1 MASTIKSDFIQQF
14 EKIKFDIQTKN
25 YANIYFAYGKESYF
39 IDQLQHTIENEILD
53 PADKDFNLYILYGKD
68 TTIPDIINIAES
80 YSFFGNYKVISIREA
95 QELSFANFDLF
106 EKYFQ
111 KPMSQTI
118 LFFAYKDE
126 KLNSKWQALLNKK
139 TSKVIKFNSK
149 GLYNYQ
155 IPNFIEDFAK
165 QKGYKINPHIT
176 KILADNLG
184 TNLSVVTNELEKLFI
199 LVPSGGEITMQI
211 VEDLTGINRQY
222 NVYELQNSLAQK
234 DIKSIQNITL
244 YLASSD
250 ERSSLLIVIQNLFNF
265 FTQLLIYK
273 QNIKGKTEAELLKLM
288 HLSHAF
294 FLKQFQIADKNYSI
308 TSVINIISLLREYD
322 LKAKGVGNRSF
333 EQQELLKE
341 LIVRILNHDKNL
353 EVKTQKTS
361 KNLLICLKI
370 SKRDKY
376 WIPPL
381 KDDEKK
387 MFSPDTIPELGYCD
401 TQFGWQ
407 KIMIRP

>member
-1 MASTIKSDFIQQF
+1 MTTTIKSDFIQQF
-14 EKIKFDIQTKN
+14 DKIKFDIQSKN
-25 YANIYFAYGKESYF
+25 YANIYFAYGKESFF
-39 IDQLQHTIENEILD
+39 IDQLQHTIENDILD
-53 PADKDFNLYILYGKD
+53 TAEKDFNLYILYGKD
-68 TTIPDIINIAES
+68 ATIPEIINIAES

-95 QELSFANFDLF
+95 QELSLANFDLF

-111 KPMSQTI
+111 KPMPQTI

-341 LIVRILNHDKNL
+341 LIVRILK
-353 EVKTQKTS
+353 S
-361 KNLLICLKI
+361 
-370 SKRDKY
+370 
-376 WIPPL
+376 
-381 KDDEKK
+381 
-387 MFSPDTIPELGYCD
+387 
-401 TQFGWQ
+401 
-407 KIMIRP
+407 

>member
-1 MASTIKSDFIQQF
+1 MTTTIKSDFIQQF
-14 EKIKFDIQTKN
+14 DKIKFDIQSKN
-25 YANIYFAYGKESYF
+25 YANIYFAYGKESFF
-39 IDQLQHTIENEILD
+39 IDQLQHTIENDILD
-53 PADKDFNLYILYGKD
+53 TAEKDFNLYILYGKD
-68 TTIPDIINIAES
+68 ATIPEIINIAES

-95 QELSFANFDLF
+95 HELSLTNFDLF

-111 KPMSQTI
+111 KPMYQTI

-341 LIVRILNHDKNL
+341 LIVRILK
-353 EVKTQKTS
+353 S
-361 KNLLICLKI
+361 
-370 SKRDKY
+370 
-376 WIPPL
+376 
-381 KDDEKK
+381 
-387 MFSPDTIPELGYCD
+387 
-401 TQFGWQ
+401 
-407 KIMIRP
+407 

>member
-95 QELSFANFDLF
+95 QELSLTNFDLF

-165 QKGYKINPHIT
+165 QREYKINPHIT

-250 ERSSLLIVIQNLFNF
+250 ERSSLFIVIQNLFNF

-273 QNIKGKTEAELLKLM
+273 QNNKRKAEAELLKLM

-294 FLKQFQIADKNYSI
+294 FLKQFQQADKNYSI
-308 TSVINIISLLREYD
+308 SSIINIISLLREYD

-341 LIVRILNHDKNL
+341 LIVRILK
-353 EVKTQKTS
+353 S
-361 KNLLICLKI
+361 
-370 SKRDKY
+370 
-376 WIPPL
+376 
-381 KDDEKK
+381 
-387 MFSPDTIPELGYCD
+387 
-401 TQFGWQ
+401 
-407 KIMIRP
+407 

>member
-95 QELSFANFDLF
+95 QELSFTNFDLF

-273 QNIKGKTEAELLKLM
+273 QNNKRKAEAELLKLM

-341 LIVRILNHDKNL
+341 LIVRILK
-353 EVKTQKTS
+353 S
-361 KNLLICLKI
+361 
-370 SKRDKY
+370 
-376 WIPPL
+376 
-381 KDDEKK
+381 
-387 MFSPDTIPELGYCD
+387 
-401 TQFGWQ
+401 
-407 KIMIRP
+407 

>member
-25 YANIYFAYGKESYF
+25 YANIYFAYGKEAYF
-39 IDQLQHTIENEILD
+39 IDQLQHIIENEILD

-95 QELSFANFDLF
+95 QELSLANFDLF

-111 KPMSQTI
+111 KPMSQSI

-165 QKGYKINPHIT
+165 QRGYKINPHIT

-341 LIVRILNHDKNL
+341 LIVRILK
-353 EVKTQKTS
+353 S
-361 KNLLICLKI
+361 
-370 SKRDKY
+370 
-376 WIPPL
+376 
-381 KDDEKK
+381 
-387 MFSPDTIPELGYCD
+387 
-401 TQFGWQ
+401 
-407 KIMIRP
+407 

>member
-95 QELSFANFDLF
+95 QELSLVNFDLF

-273 QNIKGKTEAELLKLM
+273 QNNKGKTEAELLKLM

-341 LIVRILNHDKNL
+341 LIVRILK
-353 EVKTQKTS
+353 S
-361 KNLLICLKI
+361 
-370 SKRDKY
+370 
-376 WIPPL
+376 
-381 KDDEKK
+381 
-387 MFSPDTIPELGYCD
+387 
-401 TQFGWQ
+401 
-407 KIMIRP
+407 

>member
-95 QELSFANFDLF
+95 QELNIANFDLF

-118 LFFAYKDE
+118 LYFAYKDE

-199 LVPSGGEITMQI
+199 LVPNGGEITMQI

-250 ERSSLLIVIQNLFNF
+250 ERSLLLIVIQNLFNF

-273 QNIKGKTEAELLKLM
+273 QNNKRKAEAELLKLM

-294 FLKQFQIADKNYSI
+294 FLKQFQMADKNYSI
-308 TSVINIISLLREYD
+308 SSVINIISLLREYD

-341 LIVRILNHDKNL
+341 LIVRILK
-353 EVKTQKTS
+353 S
-361 KNLLICLKI
+361 
-370 SKRDKY
+370 
-376 WIPPL
+376 
-381 KDDEKK
+381 
-387 MFSPDTIPELGYCD
+387 
-401 TQFGWQ
+401 
-407 KIMIRP
+407 

>member
-95 QELSFANFDLF
+95 QELSLVNFDLF

-273 QNIKGKTEAELLKLM
+273 QNNKGKTEAELLKLM

-294 FLKQFQIADKNYSI
+294 FLKQFQLADKNYSI

-341 LIVRILNHDKNL
+341 LIVRILK
-353 EVKTQKTS
+353 S
-361 KNLLICLKI
+361 
-370 SKRDKY
+370 
-376 WIPPL
+376 
-381 KDDEKK
+381 
-387 MFSPDTIPELGYCD
+387 
-401 TQFGWQ
+401 
-407 KIMIRP
+407 

>member
-95 QELSFANFDLF
+95 QELSLVNFDLF

-294 FLKQFQIADKNYSI
+294 FLKQFQIAYKNYSI

-341 LIVRILNHDKNL
+341 LIVRILK
-353 EVKTQKTS
+353 S
-361 KNLLICLKI
+361 
-370 SKRDKY
+370 
-376 WIPPL
+376 
-381 KDDEKK
+381 
-387 MFSPDTIPELGYCD
+387 
-401 TQFGWQ
+401 
-407 KIMIRP
+407 

>member
-1 MASTIKSDFIQQF
+1 MASTIRSDFIQQF

-25 YANIYFAYGKESYF
+25 YANIYFAYGKEAYF

-95 QELSFANFDLF
+95 QELSLTNFDLF

-111 KPMSQTI
+111 KPMSQSI

-155 IPNFIEDFAK
+155 IPNFIEDFSK
-165 QKGYKINPHIT
+165 QRGYKINPHIT

-273 QNIKGKTEAELLKLM
+273 QNNKGKAEAELLKLM

-294 FLKQFQIADKNYSI
+294 FLKQFQQADKNYSI
-308 TSVINIISLLREYD
+308 SSIINIITLLREYD

-341 LIVRILNHDKNL
+341 LIVRILK
-353 EVKTQKTS
+353 S
-361 KNLLICLKI
+361 
-370 SKRDKY
+370 
-376 WIPPL
+376 
-381 KDDEKK
+381 
-387 MFSPDTIPELGYCD
+387 
-401 TQFGWQ
+401 
-407 KIMIRP
+407 

>member
-1 MASTIKSDFIQQF
+1 MTTTIKSDFIQQF
-14 EKIKFDIQTKN
+14 DKIKFDIQSKN
-25 YANIYFAYGKESYF
+25 YANIYFAYGKESFF
-39 IDQLQHTIENEILD
+39 IDQLQHTIENDILD
-53 PADKDFNLYILYGKD
+53 TAEKDFNLYILYGKD
-68 TTIPDIINIAES
+68 ATIPEIINIAES

-95 QELSFANFDLF
+95 QELSLANFDLF

-111 KPMSQTI
+111 KPMPQTI

-234 DIKSIQNITL
+234 DIKSVQNITL

-250 ERSSLLIVIQNLFNF
+250 ERSSLLMVIQNLFNF

-273 QNIKGKTEAELLKLM
+273 QNSKGKTEAELLKLM

-294 FLKQFQIADKNYSI
+294 FLKQFQQADKNYPIS
-308 TSVINIISLLREYD
+308 SVINIISLLREYD
-322 LKAKGVGNRSF
+322 MKAKGVGNRSF

-341 LIVRILNHDKNL
+341 LIVRILK
-353 EVKTQKTS
+353 S
-361 KNLLICLKI
+361 
-370 SKRDKY
+370 
-376 WIPPL
+376 
-381 KDDEKK
+381 
-387 MFSPDTIPELGYCD
+387 
-401 TQFGWQ
+401 
-407 KIMIRP
+407 

>member
-25 YANIYFAYGKESYF
+25 YANIYFAYGKEAYF
-39 IDQLQHTIENEILD
+39 IDQLQHIIENEILD

-95 QELSFANFDLF
+95 QELSLANFDLF

-111 KPMSQTI
+111 KPMSQSI

-165 QKGYKINPHIT
+165 QRGYKINPHIT

-273 QNIKGKTEAELLKLM
+273 QNNKGKAEAELLKLM

-294 FLKQFQIADKNYSI
+294 FLKQFQQADKNYSI
-308 TSVINIISLLREYD
+308 SSIINIISLLREYD

-341 LIVRILNHDKNL
+341 LIVRILKL
-353 EVKTQKTS
+353 
-361 KNLLICLKI
+361 
-370 SKRDKY
+370 
-376 WIPPL
+376 
-381 KDDEKK
+381 
-387 MFSPDTIPELGYCD
+387 
-401 TQFGWQ
+401 
-407 KIMIRP
+407 